1 MARQFAYYRVN
12 FDNNLRCALCM
23 LAENIDESAET
34 ISFLDPVEGRCYQHH
49 SYSVA
54 GRRLAGTEPVKHYLI
69 RLSAPGFDASKPYLV
84 DAASV
89 AEAEKRARR
98 ELSRRE
104 RAPFQTERLSVLTL
118 TEPFAQNLLAEHR
131 TRAQGSAPATTC
143 RPPARTA
150 RA

>member
-49 SYSVA
+49 SYSVT

-69 RLSAPGFDASKPYLV
+69 RLSAPGFDGSKPYLV
-84 DAASV
+84 RAASV

-98 ELSRRE
+98 ELGHRE
-104 RAPFQTERLSVLTL
+104 STPFQTERLSVLTL
-118 TEPFAQNLLAEHR
+118 TETLTQNLLAEHR
-131 TRAQGSAPATTC
+131 TRNVSW
-143 RPPARTA
+143 
-150 RA
+150 